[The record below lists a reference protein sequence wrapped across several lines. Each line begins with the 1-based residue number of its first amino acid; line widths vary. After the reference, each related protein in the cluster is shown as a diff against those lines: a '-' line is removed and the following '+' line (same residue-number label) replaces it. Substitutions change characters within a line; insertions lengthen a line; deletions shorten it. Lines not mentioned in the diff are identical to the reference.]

1 MIAGLAQN
9 QNQTITHEKNTQTLA
24 DANQYTYNTAFRS
37 ICCAT
42 EIDGE
47 ADVPTTGY

>member
-9 QNQTITHEKNTQTLA
+9 QNRTITHEKNTQTLA
-24 DANQYTYNTAFRS
+24 DAALYTYNAAFRR

-47 ADVPTTGY
+47 ADVRTAGY